1 MSLVKTIAISVI
13 GVVLLSGCGGGGGGG
28 DGSAPSSQSLGGV
41 WLGTASPIG
50 GGGSIEM
57 VGIISEAGELHFL
70 SSIEIDIGNVTTSG
84 NTFSGSVT
92 AYTTGST
99 IDGTVSGTFTP
110 RSSFSGTGV
119 FNGVPTSNFAFTY
132 DDSYER
138 SSSLSKISGTYSDT
152 TGSYTETYTIGTD
165 GALTGSDTDGC
176 VYNGQVSIIDASYNA
191 YDIVLTASN
200 CVATTTFNG
209 LAALG
214 DDTGTNDLLYVS
226 AGNGTTAVVG
236 FVNRM

>member
-1 MSLVKTIAISVI
+1 MKQVLIFSFSL
-13 GVVLLSGCGGGGGGG
+13 LLVACGGGGGG
-28 DGSAPSSQSLGGV
+28 AASSTAQSMGGV
-41 WLGTASPIG
+41 WLGTASPVG
-50 GGGSIEM
+50 GGGSIDM

-70 SSIEIDIGNVTTSG
+70 SDVEIDIGSVTTSG
-84 NTFSGSVT
+84 NTFSGNVT

-99 IDGTVSGTFTP
+99 ASGTVSGTFTP

-119 FNGVPTSNFAFTY
+119 FGGTPTSNFAFTY

-138 SSSLSKISGTYSDT
+138 ASSLALISGTYSDT
-152 TGSYTETYTIGTD
+152 DGAYTETYTIGSD

-176 VYNGQVSIIDASYNA
+176 VFNGQVSIIDSRYNA
-191 YDIVLTASN
+191 YDITLTISN
-200 CVATTTFNG
+200 CIATTTLNG

-226 AGNGTTAVVG
+226 AGNSTYAVIG
-236 FVNRM
+236 LVNRI